1 MDEEPDDDDGYQ
13 LPDFTFLV
21 TRPKWMQ
28 QAECRGCDP
37 AMFFP
42 ERGEVVSDEAREIC
56 DICPVQRECLE
67 FSIVTKERD
76 GVWGGKSGRQ
86 RRDMRSQAIDRTY
99 PRTCIECGKQFQGN
113 YRSKIC
119 GPVCRRKRN
128 ALVRQRH
135 KENDC
140 ASEDG
145 D

>member
-1 MDEEPDDDDGYQ
+1 MDEELDDEYE
-13 LPDFTFLV
+13 LPEFTFLV
-21 TRPKWMQ
+21 IRPKWMQ
-28 QAECRGCDP
+28 QAACRGLD
-37 AMFFP
+37 ASLFFP

-56 DICPVQRECLE
+56 AECPVCRECLE
-67 FSIVTKERD
+67 FSIITKERD

-99 PRTCIECGKQFQGN
+99 TRTCIECGDRFQGN

-119 GPVCRRKRN
+119 GPDCRRKRN
-128 ALVRQRH
+128 AMVRHRH
-135 KENDC
+135 KENDD

>member
-1 MDEEPDDDDGYQ
+1 MDEEPDDDDDYQ
-13 LPDFTFLV
+13 LPDLTFLV
-21 TRPKWMQ
+21 DRPKWMQ
-28 QAECRGCDP
+28 RAACRGCDP
-37 AMFFP
+37 GMFFP

-56 DICPVQRECLE
+56 TDCPVRRECLE
-67 FSIVTKERD
+67 FSIITKERD

-99 PRTCIECGKQFQGN
+99 SRLCIECGTTFQGN

-119 GPVCRRKRN
+119 GPECRRKRN
-128 ALVRQRH
+128 ARTHRH
-135 KENDC
+135 KENDD